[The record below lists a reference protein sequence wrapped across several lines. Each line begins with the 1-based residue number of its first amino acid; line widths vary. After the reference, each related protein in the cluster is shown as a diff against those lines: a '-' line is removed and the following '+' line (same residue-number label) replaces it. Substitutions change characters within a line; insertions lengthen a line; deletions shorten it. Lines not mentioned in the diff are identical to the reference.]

1 MGSFIES
8 RTKFEKSN
16 NEGDSKVCI
25 DVINKALKGER
36 PISIWEGSVS
46 FEFCRRPLWYGQRTF
61 GQRFLSI
68 VTMV

>member
-25 DVINKALKGER
+25 GMVNKALKGER

-46 FEFCRRPLWYGQRTF
+46 FEFCRRPL
-61 GQRFLSI
+61 
-68 VTMV
+68 